1 MIFYDN
7 YLLLFFLYKFYFIYL
22 FLLSLLIFR
31 KPLYVLGVL
40 FIIPTL
46 YFYTKYF
53 QLLPP
58 PTYIDSEVV
67 CAIYTYNGFDP
78 ASSSRGQRAE
88 VYYFK
93 FDDYS
98 EFYFRNNIKEYKLD
112 FSKLSINDNV
122 CLTLQRNKDFKNNL
136 RRAKIISS

>member
-1 MIFYDN
+1 MITIYYYFSYISFI
-7 YLLLFFLYKFYFIYL
+7 LFTCFF
-22 FLLSLLIFR
+22 LSLLIFR
-31 KPLYVLGVL
+31 KLLYGLGVL

-46 YFYTKYF
+46 YFYNKYY